1 MITVTECET
10 QVDGRNA
17 SILSGPIAIKD
28 QPYKPIS
35 EVKVVQV
42 RKESPESSS
51 SEDSS
56 EISSSSFDED
66 AENQ

>member
-1 MITVTECET
+1 VTECET
-10 QVDGRNA
+10 QVDERDA
-17 SILSGPIAIKD
+17 SILSGLIPIKD

-42 RKESPESSS
+42 RKELPESSS

-56 EISSSSFDED
+56 IISSSSFDED